1 MTELRVAEFSKFPG
15 GRFKKYGPHSG
26 EEFRRE
32 KLMPAINGLKE
43 GEKLVV
49 DLSDVYSFAPSF
61 LDEAFCEGIRRKIV
75 SYEDFIK
82 KVHFKADSENRVF
95 IGMIQDFL
103 KEARDS
109 VLADK
114 AANES

>member
-1 MTELRVAEFSKFPG
+1 MTELKIAEFSKFPG

-26 EEFRRE
+26 QEFRE
-32 KLMPAINGLKE
+32 TVLIPTINKLKE
-43 GEKLVV
+43 GEKLVI

-61 LDEAFCEGIRRKIV
+61 LDEAFCEAIREKTM
-75 SYEDFIK
+75 SYEEFNK
-82 KVHFKADSENRVF
+82 KVHFKSDSENRVF

-109 VLADK
+109 VLASSAD
-114 AANES
+114 NTH